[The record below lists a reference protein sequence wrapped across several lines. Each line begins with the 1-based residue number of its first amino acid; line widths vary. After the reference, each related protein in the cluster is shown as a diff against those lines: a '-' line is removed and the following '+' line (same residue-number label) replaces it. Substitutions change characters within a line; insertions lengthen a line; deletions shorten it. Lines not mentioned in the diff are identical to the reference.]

1 MSKIKITREQYNKL
15 VLTEQKNRQNKS
27 NDILTESIDKN
38 VQLLEEGWKEIVL
51 GISML
56 MGLQLT
62 GQNNAA
68 AEKAVHNV
76 DIMKQIEA
84 TLGDESK
91 IEELVDMMEEK
102 GIKDPSSML
111 TKNAETIVKRY
122 NEIAVDDNFN
132 IKLGIITIHNLKALE
147 G

>member
-1 MSKIKITREQYNKL
+1 MSKIKITIEQYNKL
-15 VLTEQKNRQNKS
+15 ILAEQKNRQNKF
-27 NDILTESIDKN
+27 NDILTESINKN
-38 VQLLEEGWKEIVL
+38 VQLLEEGWKEVVL

-56 MGLQLT
+56 MDLQLT
-62 GQNNAA
+62 GQNNVA

-91 IEELVDMMEEK
+91 IEELVKIMQEK

-111 TKNAETIVKRY
+111 TKNAEKIVKRY
-122 NEIAVDDNFN
+122 NEIADDDNFN
-132 IKLGIITIHNLKALE
+132 IKLGIITVHNLKALE
-147 G
+147 K